1 MSNRITKGRSRYTSK
16 GNKRE
21 GENSLKAPIGQGL
34 YVDFFREKFS
44 VETWLKI
51 KSTQK
56 NIHYH
61 GPKRSTY

>member
-1 MSNRITKGRSRYTSK
+1 M
-16 GNKRE
+16 
-21 GENSLKAPIGQGL
+21 LKAPIGQGL
-34 YVDFFREKFS
+34 YVDFFQEMFS

-51 KSTQK
+51 KSNLK